1 MSKPDPFID
10 MENAIRS
17 SWATTL
23 PVWSESKTLKIL
35 FITTSASHLNNGT
48 NDNRETERIM
58 MFDWFVLRKYSL
70 HHILQLRSTNLT
82 LGEIYP
88 KAVPESH
95 DLQVCE
101 LIVLDKDDSSV
112 VQMSERTHPTH
123 HLLYVCGLFC
133 IF

>member
-1 MSKPDPFID
+1 

-35 FITTSASHLNNGT
+35 LITTSASHLNNGH
-48 NDNRETERIM
+48 EERIM
-58 MFDWFVLRKYSL
+58 MVQWFILRKYSL
-70 HHILQLRSTNLT
+70 HNILQLRSANLT
-82 LGEIYP
+82 LGEINP

-101 LIVLDKDDSSV
+101 LIVLDREDSSV
-112 VQMSERTHPTH
+112 VQNVRVNSPHSSSVLCLWPLRYFLE
-123 HLLYVCGLFC
+123 LLF
-133 IF
+133 F